1 MTTATARDLAR
12 ERRAWALPGSR
23 WDRIDEDPAP
33 RLSAGR
39 RRVILLTGL
48 IWPLTQDREFSF
60 ILSKD
65 RVDMAGDRM
74 RLGEA
79 VYRGEDAR
87 GRPFEIRADSG
98 VQQTSADPRVVL
110 VGLAA
115 RMNMD
120 EGVAVVTAPRGIYD
134 LERQR
139 LVVAGPVRVRRPDG
153 YRLVTSDV
161 TVDIPSRR
169 IVSDERVV
177 GALPLGTF
185 AADTLSADIEDRSL
199 VLEGDVKLEDDAMTH
214 RPFQRHRK
222 AALAAMAAMAA
233 LLAGQVWAQALP
245 GASLRSFDRG
255 APIDVSAARVEVTD
269 REDQAL
275 LSGGVEISQA
285 TLDLAADSVRVF
297 YLLRGGDVSIDR
309 LDARGGVRVETPQ
322 ESARARSAIY
332 DVGGSRIILIG
343 DVVLERGP
351 DVLRGGRLTIDLNS
365 GRSTFDAAIAAN
377 GERGRVTGR
386 FTPSGGE

>member
-1 MTTATARDLAR
+1 MTTAAARDLAR

-23 WDRIDEDPAP
+23 WDRMVKI
-33 RLSAGR
+33 LR
-39 RRVILLTGL
+39 RAFPLGAAAILLTGM

-74 RLGEA
+74 RLGQA

-110 VGLAA
+110 IGLAA
-115 RMNMD
+115 RMDMD
-120 EGVAVVTAPRGIYD
+120 EGRALVTAPRGIYD

-185 AADTLSADIEDRSL
+185 AADTLSADMEDRSL
-199 VLEGDVKLEDDAMTH
+199 VLEGDVKLRMT
-214 RPFQRHRK
+214 P
-222 AALAAMAAMAA
+222 
-233 LLAGQVWAQALP
+233 
-245 GASLRSFDRG
+245 
-255 APIDVSAARVEVTD
+255 
-269 REDQAL
+269 
-275 LSGGVEISQA
+275 
-285 TLDLAADSVRVF
+285 
-297 YLLRGGDVSIDR
+297 
-309 LDARGGVRVETPQ
+309 
-322 ESARARSAIY
+322 
-332 DVGGSRIILIG
+332 
-343 DVVLERGP
+343 
-351 DVLRGGRLTIDLNS
+351 
-365 GRSTFDAAIAAN
+365 
-377 GERGRVTGR
+377 
-386 FTPSGGE
+386 